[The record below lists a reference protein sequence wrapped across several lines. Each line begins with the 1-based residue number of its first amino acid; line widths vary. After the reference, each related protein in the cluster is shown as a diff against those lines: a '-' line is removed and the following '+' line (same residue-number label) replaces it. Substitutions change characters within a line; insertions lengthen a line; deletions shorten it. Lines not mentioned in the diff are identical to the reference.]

1 MWQFHLTRRAKVVI
15 DFYSQDE
22 AKRLN
27 HDQITPEHVLLGLLH
42 EPESIA
48 VKALRNL
55 KVDLDKLKIEL
66 ETSMTK
72 STSTTKLFGQVPSSP
87 RVQKLISFSAEEA
100 KAFGHNYIG
109 TEHLLLG
116 ILREENGIAYNVLT
130 SLGIELNSL
139 KQEIMKIVGISSSSS
154 SNEQTHH
161 QEEIVRKIKTPT
173 LDQFARDLTKLA
185 REKALDRV
193 IGRENEVMR
202 AVQILS
208 RRKKNNPILLGEPGV
223 GKTAIVEGL
232 AEKIVAGDV
241 PDILLKKRVLTLEL
255 SSVVAGTKYRGEFEE
270 RIKNIVLEIKKS
282 NNIIIF
288 IDELHTLIGA
298 GGSEGAIDA
307 ANMLKPALSRGE
319 IQCIGATTINEYKK
333 YIEKDGALVRRFQP
347 VNVEEPNIEDAIE
360 ILNGIKPQ
368 YEEHHNVK
376 YTNEAINAAVVL
388 SKRYITERYL
398 PDKAIDLIDEAGSR
412 ARLINM
418 TMPAEFKEME
428 ERIKEFDTE
437 KQKCADMQE
446 FEDAEIWKNKR
457 DDLKDELAEKQKKWR
472 EERDKIQTLIEEDDI
487 RNVISE
493 ITNIPVKRLLNA
505 ESKRLIDME
514 EELHKKVV
522 GQEEAIS
529 SISKAIRRSRA
540 GLKASKRPL
549 GSFIFLGP
557 TGVGKTALA
566 KVLAEFMFGNSDALI
581 RIDMSEFME
590 KFAVSRLIG
599 APPGYV
605 GYEEGGGLT
614 EKVRRKPYS
623 LILFDEIEK
632 AHPDV
637 TNILLQVLEEGQLTD
652 NFGRKVDFSNTII
665 IITSN
670 LGARDIVKGSSL
682 GFNAIG
688 EEKDSNDI
696 KNFALEE
703 LKQNFNPEFLNR
715 IDDIIV
721 FHTLTKENLK
731 EIIDIM
737 LKELNES
744 IKDRDIIIN
753 LTDEAKLY
761 IIEKGFDKKYGA
773 RSLRRAIQKEIED
786 YISAEILFGHI
797 ADGDIIN
804 VDSHGGTLMF
814 SYSKPLKVED
824 KELSRQL
831 PPLNGK
837 LI

>member
-139 KQEIMKIVGISSSSS
+139 KQEIMKIVGISSS

-298 GGSEGAIDA
+298 GGSEGALDA

-347 VNVEEPNIEDAIE
+347 VTVEEPNIEDAIE
-360 ILNGIKPQ
+360 ILNGIKSQ

-376 YTNEAINAAVVL
+376 YTSGAINAAVVL

-418 TMPAEFKEME
+418 TRPLELKDIE
-428 ERIKEFDTE
+428 EEIKKLDEE
-437 KQKCADMQE
+437 KQKFAESQN
-446 FEDAEIWKNKR
+446 FEEAARLR
-457 DDLKDELAEKQKKWR
+457 DEVRSLQDKLSEKQEKWR
-472 EERDKIQTLIEEDDI
+472 SERDKIQTLIEEDDI

-493 ITNIPVKRLLNA
+493 ITNIPVKRLLNS
-505 ESKRLIDME
+505 ESKRLIGME

-540 GLKASKRPL
+540 GLKSSKRPL

-566 KVLAEFMFGNSDALI
+566 KVLSEFMFGNSEALI

-599 APPGYV
+599 APPGYI

-814 SYSKPLKVED
+814 SYSKSLKVED

>member
-1 MWQFHLTRRAKVVI
+1 MSYPFRLTNKAIRILDLHSVE
-15 DFYSQDE
+15 E

-27 HDQITPEHVLLGLLH
+27 HDMLTPEHVLLGIFH
-42 EPESIA
+42 ETDSI
-48 VKALRNL
+48 VVNVLN
-55 KVDLDKLKIEL
+55 KLKIDIEKIKFDI
-66 ETSMTK
+66 ESSMVK
-72 STSTTKLFGQVPSSP
+72 STSNTKLFGKIPPSP
-87 RVQKLISFSAEEA
+87 RIQHLISRAAEEA
-100 KAFGHNYIG
+100 KSLGDNCIS

-116 ILREENGIAYNVLT
+116 ILKEENGIAYNVLT
-130 SLGIELNSL
+130 SYNLDL
-139 KQEIMKIVGISSSSS
+139 KTLIHEMMRIRGKSGSSSNISESSSS
-154 SNEQTHH
+154 TI
-161 QEEIVRKIKTPT
+161 QEDNTARTPT
-173 LDQFARDLTKLA
+173 LDKFARDLTKMA

-202 AVQILS
+202 VVQILS

-232 AEKIVAGDV
+232 AEKIVSTDV
-241 PDILLKKRVLTLEL
+241 PDILLKKRVLSLDL

-270 RIKNIVLEIKKS
+270 RIKNIVMEIKKVG
-282 NNIIIF
+282 NIIIF

-298 GGSEGAIDA
+298 GGAEGALDA

-347 VNVEEPNIEDAIE
+347 INVEEPSIEDTIE
-360 ILNGIKPQ
+360 ILNGIKSK
-368 YEEHHNVK
+368 YEEHHKVK
-376 YTNEAINAAVVL
+376 YTDGAIYASAVL
-388 SKRYITERYL
+388 SKRYIFERHL

-412 ARLINM
+412 ARLMNM
-418 TMPAEFKEME
+418 VRPQELKDLENK
-428 ERIKEFDTE
+428 IKELNQE
-437 KQKCADMQE
+437 KETVVKNQNFEEAVKLRDAIKSLQE
-446 FEDAEIWKNKR
+446 ELDKKEAE
-457 DDLKDELAEKQKKWR
+457 WR
-472 EERDKIQTLIEEDDI
+472 SERDKTETIINEDDI
-487 RNVISE
+487 RHVISE
-493 ITNIPVKRLLNA
+493 ITNIPVKRLLDS
-505 ESKRLIDME
+505 ESKRLIGME
-514 EELHKKVV
+514 DELHSKIV
-522 GQEEAIS
+522 GQKEAIS
-529 SISKAIRRSRA
+529 SISKAIRRARA
-540 GLKASKRPL
+540 GLKSTKKPL

-566 KVLAEFMFGNSDALI
+566 KVLSEFMFGDSDALI

-632 AHPDV
+632 AHPDI

-670 LGARDIVKGSSL
+670 LGARDIVKGTSL

-688 EEKDSNDI
+688 SEKDINDM
-696 KNFALEE
+696 KNFAMEE

-721 FHTLTKENLK
+721 FHTLTKEDLK
-731 EIIDIM
+731 DIIEIM
-737 LKELNES
+737 LRELNEA
-744 IKDRDIIIN
+744 IKDRNIFIS
-753 LTDEAKLY
+753 LTDDAKNY
-761 IIEKGFDKKYGA
+761 IIDKGFDKKYGA
-773 RSLRRAIQKEIED
+773 RSLRRAIQKEVED
-786 YISAEILFGHI
+786 YISTEILFGHI
-797 ADGDIIN
+797 EEGDNIN
-804 VDSHGGTLMF
+804 VDSDGQSLLF
-814 SYSKPLKVED
+814 NVEKVKTYRENEVE
-824 KELSRQL
+824 ELS
-831 PPLNGK
+831 K
-837 LI
+837 S

>member
-1 MWQFHLTRRAKVVI
+1 MSYPFRLTNKAIRILDLHSVE
-15 DFYSQDE
+15 E

-27 HDQITPEHVLLGLLH
+27 HDMLTPEHVLLGIFH
-42 EPESIA
+42 ETDSI
-48 VKALRNL
+48 VVNVLN
-55 KVDLDKLKIEL
+55 KLKIDIEKIKFDI
-66 ETSMTK
+66 ESSMVK
-72 STSTTKLFGQVPSSP
+72 STSNTKLFGKIPPSP
-87 RVQKLISFSAEEA
+87 RIQHLISRAAEEA
-100 KAFGHNYIG
+100 KSLGDNCIS

-116 ILREENGIAYNVLT
+116 ILKEENGIAYNVLT
-130 SLGIELNSL
+130 SYNLDL
-139 KQEIMKIVGISSSSS
+139 KTLRHEMMRIRGKSGSSSNISESSSS
-154 SNEQTHH
+154 TI
-161 QEEIVRKIKTPT
+161 QEDNTARTPT
-173 LDQFARDLTKLA
+173 LDKFARDLTKMA

-202 AVQILS
+202 VVQILS

-232 AEKIVAGDV
+232 AEKIVSTDV
-241 PDILLKKRVLTLEL
+241 PDILLKKRVLSLDL

-270 RIKNIVLEIKKS
+270 RIKNIVMEIKKVG
-282 NNIIIF
+282 NIIIF

-298 GGSEGAIDA
+298 GGAEGALDA

-347 VNVEEPNIEDAIE
+347 INVEEPSIEDTIE
-360 ILNGIKPQ
+360 ILNGIKSK
-368 YEEHHNVK
+368 YEEHHKVK
-376 YTNEAINAAVVL
+376 YTDGAIYASAVL
-388 SKRYITERYL
+388 SKRYIFERHL

-412 ARLINM
+412 ARLMNM
-418 TMPAEFKEME
+418 VRPQELKDLENK
-428 ERIKEFDTE
+428 IKELNQE
-437 KQKCADMQE
+437 KETVVKNQNFEEAVKLRDAIKSLQE
-446 FEDAEIWKNKR
+446 ELDKKEAE
-457 DDLKDELAEKQKKWR
+457 WR
-472 EERDKIQTLIEEDDI
+472 SERDKTETIINEDDI
-487 RNVISE
+487 RHVISE
-493 ITNIPVKRLLNA
+493 ITNIPVKRLLDS
-505 ESKRLIDME
+505 ESKRLIGME
-514 EELHKKVV
+514 DELRSKIV
-522 GQEEAIS
+522 GQKEAIS
-529 SISKAIRRSRA
+529 SISKAIRRARA
-540 GLKASKRPL
+540 GLKSTKKPL

-566 KVLAEFMFGNSDALI
+566 KVLSEFMFGDSDALI

-632 AHPDV
+632 AHPDI

-670 LGARDIVKGSSL
+670 LGARDIVKGTSL

-688 EEKDSNDI
+688 SEKDINDM
-696 KNFALEE
+696 KNFAMEE

-721 FHTLTKENLK
+721 FHTLTKEDLK
-731 EIIDIM
+731 DIIEIM
-737 LKELNES
+737 LRELNEA
-744 IKDRDIIIN
+744 IKDRNIFIS
-753 LTDEAKLY
+753 LTDDAKNY
-761 IIEKGFDKKYGA
+761 IIDKGFDKKYGA
-773 RSLRRAIQKEIED
+773 RSLRRAIQKEVED
-786 YISAEILFGHI
+786 YISTEILFGHI
-797 ADGDIIN
+797 EEGDNIN
-804 VDSHGGTLMF
+804 VDSDGQSLLF
-814 SYSKPLKVED
+814 NVEKVKTYRENEVE
-824 KELSRQL
+824 ELS
-831 PPLNGK
+831 K
-837 LI
+837 S

>member
-1 MWQFHLTRRAKVVI
+1 MWQFHLTKRAKVVI
-15 DFYSQDE
+15 DFYSQEE

-27 HDQITPEHVLLGLLH
+27 HDQVTPEHVLLGLLR

-48 VKALRNL
+48 IKSLRNL
-55 KVDLDKLKIEL
+55 KVDLDKLKMEL
-66 ETSMTK
+66 ETSMAK
-72 STSTTKLFGQVPSSP
+72 SSSNTKLYGQIPSSP
-87 RVQKLISFSAEEA
+87 RVQRLIAFSAEEA

-116 ILREENGIAYNVLT
+116 LLREENGIAYNVLT
-130 SLGIELNSL
+130 SFGIELNPL
-139 KQEIMKIVGISSSSS
+139 KQEIMKMIGVVGISTS
-154 SNEQTHH
+154 SNEQTNQ
-161 QEEIVRKIKTPT
+161 QEEIVRKVKTPT

-185 REKALDRV
+185 REKALDKV

-282 NNIIIF
+282 GNVIIF

-298 GGSEGAIDA
+298 GGSEGALDA

-347 VNVEEPNIEDAIE
+347 INVEEPNIEDAIE
-360 ILNGIKPQ
+360 ILNGIKSQ

-376 YTNEAINAAVVL
+376 YTSEAINAAVVL

-428 ERIKEFDTE
+428 ERIKEFDLE
-437 KQKCADMQE
+437 KQKCADMLA

-457 DDLKDELAEKQKKWR
+457 DDLKNELAEKQKKWR

-688 EEKDSNDI
+688 EEKDANDI

-761 IIEKGFDKKYGA
+761 IIDKGFDKKYGA

-797 ADGDIIN
+797 VDGDIIN

-814 SYSKPLKVED
+814 SYSKPLKVEN
-824 KELSRQL
+824 KELSR
-831 PPLNGK
+831 
-837 LI
+837 

>member
-1 MWQFHLTRRAKVVI
+1 MWQFHLTKRAKVVI
-15 DFYSQDE
+15 DFYSQEE

-27 HDQITPEHVLLGLLH
+27 HDQVTPEHVLLGLLR

-48 VKALRNL
+48 IKSLRNL
-55 KVDLDKLKIEL
+55 KVDLDKLKMEL
-66 ETSMTK
+66 ETSMAK
-72 STSTTKLFGQVPSSP
+72 SSSNTKLYGQIPSSP
-87 RVQKLISFSAEEA
+87 RVQRLIAFSAEEA

-116 ILREENGIAYNVLT
+116 LLREENGIAYNVLT
-130 SLGIELNSL
+130 SFGIELNPL
-139 KQEIMKIVGISSSSS
+139 KQEIMKMIGVVGISTS
-154 SNEQTHH
+154 SNEQTNQ
-161 QEEIVRKIKTPT
+161 QEEIVRKVKTPT

-185 REKALDRV
+185 REKALDKV

-282 NNIIIF
+282 GNVIIF

-298 GGSEGAIDA
+298 GGSEGALDA

-347 VNVEEPNIEDAIE
+347 VTVEEPNIEDTIE
-360 ILNGIKPQ
+360 ILNGIKSQ

-376 YTNEAINAAVVL
+376 YTSGAINAAVVL

-428 ERIKEFDTE
+428 ERIKEFDAE
-437 KQKCADMQE
+437 KQKCADMLA

-457 DDLKDELAEKQKKWR
+457 DDLKNELAEKQKKWR

-688 EEKDSNDI
+688 EEKDANDI

-761 IIEKGFDKKYGA
+761 IIDKGFDKKYGA

-797 ADGDIIN
+797 VDGDIIN

-824 KELSRQL
+824 KELSR
-831 PPLNGK
+831 
-837 LI
+837 

>member
-139 KQEIMKIVGISSSSS
+139 KQEIMKIVGISSS

-298 GGSEGAIDA
+298 GGSEGALDA

-418 TMPAEFKEME
+418 TRPLELKDIE
-428 ERIKEFDTE
+428 EEIKKLDEE
-437 KQKCADMQE
+437 KQKFAESQN
-446 FEDAEIWKNKR
+446 FEEAARLR
-457 DDLKDELAEKQKKWR
+457 DEVRSLQDKLLEKQEKWR
-472 EERDKIQTLIEEDDI
+472 SERDKIQTLIEEDDI

-493 ITNIPVKRLLNA
+493 ITNIPVKRLLNS
-505 ESKRLIDME
+505 ESKRLIGME

-540 GLKASKRPL
+540 GLKSSKRPL

-566 KVLAEFMFGNSDALI
+566 KVLSEFMFGNSEALI

-599 APPGYV
+599 APPGYI

-688 EEKDSNDI
+688 SEKDANDI

-721 FHTLTKENLK
+721 FHTLTKEDLK

-744 IKDRDIIIN
+744 IKERNIIIN

-761 IIEKGFDKKYGA
+761 IIDKGFDKKYGA

-786 YISAEILFGHI
+786 YISGEILFGHI
-797 ADGDIIN
+797 DDGDIIN
-804 VDSHGGTLMF
+804 VDSHGNSLMF
-814 SYSKPLKVED
+814 SYIKCAKAED
-824 KELSRQL
+824 KELS
-831 PPLNGK
+831 K
-837 LI
+837 S

>member
-1 MWQFHLTRRAKVVI
+1 MWQFHLTKRAKVVI
-15 DFYSQDE
+15 DFYSQEE

-27 HDQITPEHVLLGLLH
+27 HDQVTPEHVLLGLFRK
-42 EPESIA
+42 PESIA
-48 VKALRNL
+48 IKSLRNL
-55 KVDLDKLKIEL
+55 KVDLDKLKMEL
-66 ETSMTK
+66 ETSMAK
-72 STSTTKLFGQVPSSP
+72 SSSNTKLYGQIPSSP
-87 RVQKLISFSAEEA
+87 RVQRLIAFSAEEA

-116 ILREENGIAYNVLT
+116 LLREENGIAYNVLT
-130 SLGIELNSL
+130 SFGIELNPL
-139 KQEIMKIVGISSSSS
+139 KQEIMKMIGVVGISTS
-154 SNEQTHH
+154 SNEQTNQ
-161 QEEIVRKIKTPT
+161 QEEIVRKVKTPT

-185 REKALDRV
+185 REKALDKV

-241 PDILLKKRVLTLEL
+241 PEILLKKRVLTLEL

-282 NNIIIF
+282 GNVIIF

-298 GGSEGAIDA
+298 GGSEGALDA

-347 VNVEEPNIEDAIE
+347 VTVEEPNIEDTIE
-360 ILNGIKPQ
+360 ILNGIKSQ

-376 YTNEAINAAVVL
+376 YTSGAINAAVVL

-428 ERIKEFDTE
+428 ERIKEFDLE
-437 KQKCADMQE
+437 KQKCADMLA

-457 DDLKDELAEKQKKWR
+457 DDLKNELAEKQKKWR

-688 EEKDSNDI
+688 EEKDANDI

-761 IIEKGFDKKYGA
+761 IIDKGFDKKYGA

-797 ADGDIIN
+797 VDGDIIN

-814 SYSKPLKVED
+814 SYSKPLKVEN
-824 KELSRQL
+824 KELSR
-831 PPLNGK
+831 
-837 LI
+837 

>member
-298 GGSEGAIDA
+298 GGSEGALDA

-418 TMPAEFKEME
+418 TRPLELKDIE
-428 ERIKEFDTE
+428 EEIKKLDEE
-437 KQKCADMQE
+437 KQKFAESQN
-446 FEDAEIWKNKR
+446 FEEAARLR
-457 DDLKDELAEKQKKWR
+457 DEVRSLQDKLLEKQEKWR
-472 EERDKIQTLIEEDDI
+472 SERDKIQTLIEEDDI

-493 ITNIPVKRLLNA
+493 ITNIPVKRLLNS
-505 ESKRLIDME
+505 ESKRLIGME

-540 GLKASKRPL
+540 GLKSSKRPL

-566 KVLAEFMFGNSDALI
+566 KVLSEFMFGNSEALI

-599 APPGYV
+599 APPGYI

>member
-1 MWQFHLTRRAKVVI
+1 MSYPFRLTNKAIRILDLHSVE
-15 DFYSQDE
+15 E

-27 HDQITPEHVLLGLLH
+27 HDMLTPEHVLLGIFH
-42 EPESIA
+42 ETDSI
-48 VKALRNL
+48 VVNVLN
-55 KVDLDKLKIEL
+55 KLKIDIEKIKFDI
-66 ETSMTK
+66 ESSMVK
-72 STSTTKLFGQVPSSP
+72 STSNTKLFGKIPPSP
-87 RVQKLISFSAEEA
+87 RIQHLISRAAEEA
-100 KAFGHNYIG
+100 KSLGDNCIS

-116 ILREENGIAYNVLT
+116 ILKEENGIAYNVLT
-130 SLGIELNSL
+130 NYNLDL
-139 KQEIMKIVGISSSSS
+139 KTLRHEMMRIRGKSGSSSNISESSSS
-154 SNEQTHH
+154 TI
-161 QEEIVRKIKTPT
+161 QEDNTARTPT
-173 LDQFARDLTKLA
+173 LDKFARDLTKMA

-202 AVQILS
+202 VVQILS

-232 AEKIVAGDV
+232 AEKIVSTDV
-241 PDILLKKRVLTLEL
+241 PDILLKKRVLSLDL

-270 RIKNIVLEIKKS
+270 RIKNIVMEIKKVG
-282 NNIIIF
+282 NIIIF

-298 GGSEGAIDA
+298 GGAEGALDA

-347 VNVEEPNIEDAIE
+347 INVEEPSIEDTIE
-360 ILNGIKPQ
+360 ILNGIKSK
-368 YEEHHNVK
+368 YEEHHKVK
-376 YTNEAINAAVVL
+376 YTDGAIYASAVL
-388 SKRYITERYL
+388 SKRYIFERHL

-412 ARLINM
+412 ARLMNM
-418 TMPAEFKEME
+418 VRPQELKDLENK
-428 ERIKEFDTE
+428 IKELNQE
-437 KQKCADMQE
+437 KETVVKNQNFEEAVKLRDAIKSLQE
-446 FEDAEIWKNKR
+446 ELDKKEAE
-457 DDLKDELAEKQKKWR
+457 WR
-472 EERDKIQTLIEEDDI
+472 SERDKTETIINEDDI
-487 RNVISE
+487 RHVISE
-493 ITNIPVKRLLNA
+493 ITNIPVKRLLDS
-505 ESKRLIDME
+505 ESKRLIGME
-514 EELHKKVV
+514 DELHSKIV
-522 GQEEAIS
+522 GQKEAIS
-529 SISKAIRRSRA
+529 SISKAIRRARA
-540 GLKASKRPL
+540 GLKSTKKPL

-566 KVLAEFMFGNSDALI
+566 KVLSEFMFGDSDALI

-632 AHPDV
+632 AHPDI

-670 LGARDIVKGSSL
+670 LGARDIVKGTSL

-688 EEKDSNDI
+688 SEKDINDM
-696 KNFALEE
+696 KNFAMEE

-721 FHTLTKENLK
+721 FHTLTKEDLK
-731 EIIDIM
+731 DIIEIM
-737 LKELNES
+737 LRELNEA
-744 IKDRDIIIN
+744 IKDRNIFIS
-753 LTDEAKLY
+753 LTDDAKNY
-761 IIEKGFDKKYGA
+761 IIDKGFDKKYGA
-773 RSLRRAIQKEIED
+773 RSLRRAIQKEVED
-786 YISAEILFGHI
+786 YISTEILFGHI
-797 ADGDIIN
+797 EEGDNIN
-804 VDSHGGTLMF
+804 VDSDGQSLLF
-814 SYSKPLKVED
+814 NVEKVKTYRENEVE
-824 KELSRQL
+824 ELS
-831 PPLNGK
+831 K
-837 LI
+837 S

>member
-298 GGSEGAIDA
+298 GGSEGALDA

-347 VNVEEPNIEDAIE
+347 VTVEEPNIEDAIE
-360 ILNGIKPQ
+360 ILNGIKSQ

-376 YTNEAINAAVVL
+376 YTSGAINAAVVL

>member
-1 MWQFHLTRRAKVVI
+1 MFPVHLTSRAKKVI
-15 DFYSQDE
+15 DLYAQEE

-27 HDQITPEHVLLGLLH
+27 HDMVTPEHILLGILH
-42 EPESIA
+42 DSD
-48 VKALRNL
+48 ALATRVL
-55 KVDLDKLKIEL
+55 TKLKIDLYRIKIDL
-66 ETSMTK
+66 ESSMVK
-72 STSTTKLFGQVPSSP
+72 SSSTKLFGTIPTAP
-87 RVQKLISFSAEEA
+87 RVQKLISRSAEEA
-100 KAFGHNYIG
+100 RALGHNYIG

-116 ILREENGIAYNVLT
+116 LLREESGIAYNVLT
-130 SLGIELNSL
+130 SLGLELTL
-139 KQEIMKIVGISSSSS
+139 LRQEILRMFGVNTTSS
-154 SNEQTHH
+154 EQQIT
-161 QEEIVRKIKTPT
+161 QDDATKKVKTPT
-173 LDQFARDLTKLA
+173 LDQFARDLTKMA
-185 REKALDRV
+185 RDKALDRV

-202 AVQILS
+202 VIQILS

-232 AEKIVAGDV
+232 AEKIVSGDV
-241 PDILLKKRVLTLEL
+241 PDILIKKRVLTLDL

-270 RIKNIVLEIKKS
+270 RIKNIVLEIKKA

-298 GGSEGAIDA
+298 GGAEGALDA
-307 ANMLKPALSRGE
+307 ANMLKPALSRDE
-319 IQCIGATTINEYKK
+319 IQCIGATTINEYRK
-333 YIEKDGALVRRFQP
+333 YIEKDGALVRRFQSI
-347 VNVEEPNIEDAIE
+347 NVEEPSVDDTIK
-360 ILNGIKPQ
+360 ILNGIKTK
-368 YEEHHNVK
+368 YEEHHKVK
-376 YTNEAINAAVVL
+376 YTNEAIHFAVVL
-388 SKRYITERYL
+388 SKRYIFERYL

-418 TMPAEFKEME
+418 TRPSEFKDIENKIE
-428 ERIKEFDTE
+428 ELNQDKKKAVDNKNYEEAARIRD
-437 KQKCADMQE
+437 
-446 FEDAEIWKNKR
+446 EIILIQ
-457 DDLKDELAEKQKKWR
+457 DDLSKRENKWR
-472 EERDKIQTLIEEDDI
+472 EEREKIETYIEEDDI
-487 RNVISE
+487 RYVISE
-493 ITNIPVKRLLNA
+493 ITNIPINRLLSY
-505 ESKRLIDME
+505 ESKRLIGME
-514 EELHKKVV
+514 EELHQKII
-522 GQEEAIS
+522 GQDEAIS

-540 GLKASKRPL
+540 GLKISKRPL

-566 KVLAEFMFGNSDALI
+566 KVLAEFMFGDSDALI

-614 EKVRRKPYS
+614 EKVRRRPYS

-632 AHPDV
+632 AHPDI

-688 EEKDSNDI
+688 VEKDVNDI

-731 EIIDIM
+731 NIIDIM
-737 LKELNES
+737 IKELNDA
-744 IKDRDIIIN
+744 IKDRNIIIN
-753 LTDEAKLY
+753 LTDEAKNY
-761 IIEKGFDKKYGA
+761 IINNGFDKKYGA

-786 YISAEILFGHI
+786 YISSEILLGNI
-797 ADGDIIN
+797 NSGDMIDIDAN
-804 VDSHGGTLMF
+804 DDSLIF
-814 SYSKPLKVED
+814 SYINYLKTEG
-824 KELSRQL
+824 KEL
-831 PPLNGK
+831 LNINEN
-837 LI
+837 L

>member
-1 MWQFHLTRRAKVVI
+1 MSYPFRLTNKAIRILDLHSVE
-15 DFYSQDE
+15 E

-27 HDQITPEHVLLGLLH
+27 HDMLTPEHVLLGIFH
-42 EPESIA
+42 ETDSI
-48 VKALRNL
+48 VVNVLN
-55 KVDLDKLKIEL
+55 KLKIDIEKIKFDI
-66 ETSMTK
+66 ESSMVK
-72 STSTTKLFGQVPSSP
+72 STSNTKLFGKIPPSP
-87 RVQKLISFSAEEA
+87 RIQHLISRAAEEA
-100 KAFGHNYIG
+100 KSLGDNCIS

-116 ILREENGIAYNVLT
+116 ILKEENGIAYNVLT
-130 SLGIELNSL
+130 SYNLDL
-139 KQEIMKIVGISSSSS
+139 KTLRHEMMRIRGKSGSSSNISESSSS
-154 SNEQTHH
+154 TI
-161 QEEIVRKIKTPT
+161 QEDNTARAPT
-173 LDQFARDLTKLA
+173 LDKFARDLTKMA

-202 AVQILS
+202 VVQILS

-232 AEKIVAGDV
+232 AEKIVSTDV
-241 PDILLKKRVLTLEL
+241 PDILLKKRVLSLDL

-270 RIKNIVLEIKKS
+270 RIKNIVMEIKKVG
-282 NNIIIF
+282 NIIIF

-298 GGSEGAIDA
+298 GGAEGALDA

-347 VNVEEPNIEDAIE
+347 INVEEPSIEDTIE
-360 ILNGIKPQ
+360 ILNGIKSK
-368 YEEHHNVK
+368 YEEHHKVK
-376 YTNEAINAAVVL
+376 YTDGAIYASAVL
-388 SKRYITERYL
+388 SKRYIFERHL

-412 ARLINM
+412 ARLMNM
-418 TMPAEFKEME
+418 VRPQELKDLENK
-428 ERIKEFDTE
+428 IKELNQE
-437 KQKCADMQE
+437 KETVVKNQNFEEAVKLRDAIKSLQE
-446 FEDAEIWKNKR
+446 ELDKKEAE
-457 DDLKDELAEKQKKWR
+457 WR
-472 EERDKIQTLIEEDDI
+472 SERDKTETIINEDDI
-487 RNVISE
+487 RHVISE
-493 ITNIPVKRLLNA
+493 ITNIPVKRLLDS
-505 ESKRLIDME
+505 ESKRLIGME
-514 EELHKKVV
+514 DELHSKIV
-522 GQEEAIS
+522 GQKEAIS
-529 SISKAIRRSRA
+529 SISKAIRRARA
-540 GLKASKRPL
+540 GLKSTKKPL

-566 KVLAEFMFGNSDALI
+566 KVLSEFMFGDSDALI

-632 AHPDV
+632 AHPDI

-670 LGARDIVKGSSL
+670 LGARDIVKGTSL

-688 EEKDSNDI
+688 SEKDINDM
-696 KNFALEE
+696 KNFAMEE

-721 FHTLTKENLK
+721 FHTLTKEDLK
-731 EIIDIM
+731 DIIEIM
-737 LKELNES
+737 LRELNEA
-744 IKDRDIIIN
+744 IKDRNIFIS
-753 LTDEAKLY
+753 LTDDAKNY
-761 IIEKGFDKKYGA
+761 IIDKGFDKKYGA
-773 RSLRRAIQKEIED
+773 RSLRRAIQKEVED
-786 YISAEILFGHI
+786 YISTEILFGHI
-797 ADGDIIN
+797 EEGDNIN
-804 VDSHGGTLMF
+804 VDSDGQSLLF
-814 SYSKPLKVED
+814 NVEKVKTYRENEVE
-824 KELSRQL
+824 ELS
-831 PPLNGK
+831 K
-837 LI
+837 S

>member
-1 MWQFHLTRRAKVVI
+1 MWQFHLTKRAKEVI
-15 DFYSQDE
+15 DFFSQDE
-22 AKRLN
+22 ARRLN
-27 HDQITPEHVLLGLLH
+27 HDQVTPEHVLLGLFRK
-42 EPESIA
+42 PESIA
-48 VKALRNL
+48 IKSLRNL
-55 KVDLDKLKIEL
+55 KVDLDKLKMEL
-66 ETSMTK
+66 ETSMAK
-72 STSTTKLFGQVPSSP
+72 SSSNTKLYGQIPSSP
-87 RVQKLISFSAEEA
+87 RVQRLIAFSAEEA

-116 ILREENGIAYNVLT
+116 LLREENGIAYNVLT
-130 SLGIELNSL
+130 SFGIELNPL
-139 KQEIMKIVGISSSSS
+139 KQEIMKMIGVVGISTS
-154 SNEQTHH
+154 SNEQTNQ
-161 QEEIVRKIKTPT
+161 QEEIVRKVKTPT

-185 REKALDRV
+185 REKALDKV

-241 PDILLKKRVLTLEL
+241 PEILLKKRVLTLEL

-282 NNIIIF
+282 GNVIIF

-298 GGSEGAIDA
+298 GGSEGALDA

-347 VNVEEPNIEDAIE
+347 VTVEEPNIEDTIE
-360 ILNGIKPQ
+360 ILNGIKSQ

-376 YTNEAINAAVVL
+376 YTSGAINAAVVL

-428 ERIKEFDTE
+428 ERIKEFDLE
-437 KQKCADMQE
+437 KQKCADMLA

-457 DDLKDELAEKQKKWR
+457 DDLKNELAEKQKKWR

-688 EEKDSNDI
+688 EEKDANDI

-761 IIEKGFDKKYGA
+761 IIDKGFDKKYGA

-797 ADGDIIN
+797 VDGDIIN

-824 KELSRQL
+824 KELSR
-831 PPLNGK
+831 
-837 LI
+837 

>member
-1 MWQFHLTRRAKVVI
+1 MWQFHLTKRAKEVI
-15 DFYSQDE
+15 DFFSQDE
-22 AKRLN
+22 ARRLN
-27 HDQITPEHVLLGLLH
+27 HDQVTPEHVLLGLFRK
-42 EPESIA
+42 PESIA
-48 VKALRNL
+48 IKSLRNL
-55 KVDLDKLKIEL
+55 KVDLDKLKMEL
-66 ETSMTK
+66 ETSMAK
-72 STSTTKLFGQVPSSP
+72 SSSNTKLYGQIPSSP
-87 RVQKLISFSAEEA
+87 RVQRLIAFSAEEA

-116 ILREENGIAYNVLT
+116 LLREENGIAYNVLT
-130 SLGIELNSL
+130 SFGIELNPL
-139 KQEIMKIVGISSSSS
+139 KQEIMKMIGVVGISTS
-154 SNEQTHH
+154 SNEQTNQ
-161 QEEIVRKIKTPT
+161 QEEIVRKVKTPT

-185 REKALDRV
+185 REKALDKV

-282 NNIIIF
+282 GNVIIF

-298 GGSEGAIDA
+298 GGSEGALDA

-347 VNVEEPNIEDAIE
+347 VTVEEPNIEDTIE
-360 ILNGIKPQ
+360 ILNGIKSQ

-376 YTNEAINAAVVL
+376 YTSGAINAAVVL

-428 ERIKEFDTE
+428 ERIKEFDLE
-437 KQKCADMQE
+437 KQKCADMLA

-457 DDLKDELAEKQKKWR
+457 DDLKNELAEKQKKWR

-688 EEKDSNDI
+688 EEKDANDI

-761 IIEKGFDKKYGA
+761 IIDKGFDKKYGA

-786 YISAEILFGHI
+786 YISAEILFGRI
-797 ADGDIIN
+797 VDGDIIN

-824 KELSRQL
+824 KELSR
-831 PPLNGK
+831 
-837 LI
+837 

>member
-1 MWQFHLTRRAKVVI
+1 MWQFHLTKRAKVVI
-15 DFYSQDE
+15 DFYSQEE

-27 HDQITPEHVLLGLLH
+27 HDQVTPEHVLLGLLR

-48 VKALRNL
+48 IKSLRNL
-55 KVDLDKLKIEL
+55 KVDLDKLKMEL
-66 ETSMTK
+66 ETSMAK
-72 STSTTKLFGQVPSSP
+72 SSSNTKLYGQIPSSP
-87 RVQKLISFSAEEA
+87 RVQRLIAFSAEEA

-116 ILREENGIAYNVLT
+116 LLREENGIAYNVLT
-130 SLGIELNSL
+130 SFGIELNPL
-139 KQEIMKIVGISSSSS
+139 KQEIMKMIGVVGISTS
-154 SNEQTHH
+154 SNEQTNQ
-161 QEEIVRKIKTPT
+161 QEEIVRKVKTPT

-185 REKALDRV
+185 REKALDKV

-202 AVQILS
+202 SVQILS

-282 NNIIIF
+282 GNVIIF

-298 GGSEGAIDA
+298 GGSEGALDA

-347 VNVEEPNIEDAIE
+347 VTVEEPNIEDTIE
-360 ILNGIKPQ
+360 ILNGIKSQ

-376 YTNEAINAAVVL
+376 YTSGAINAAVVL

-428 ERIKEFDTE
+428 ERIKEFDLE
-437 KQKCADMQE
+437 KQKCADMLA

-457 DDLKDELAEKQKKWR
+457 DDLKNELAEKQKKWR

-688 EEKDSNDI
+688 EEKDANDI

-797 ADGDIIN
+797 VDGDIIN

-824 KELSRQL
+824 KELSR
-831 PPLNGK
+831 
-837 LI
+837 

>member
-1 MWQFHLTRRAKVVI
+1 MWQFHLTKRAKVVI
-15 DFYSQDE
+15 DFYSQEE

-27 HDQITPEHVLLGLLH
+27 HDQVTPEHVLLGLLR

-48 VKALRNL
+48 IKSLRNL
-55 KVDLDKLKIEL
+55 KVDLDKLKMEL
-66 ETSMTK
+66 ETSMAK
-72 STSTTKLFGQVPSSP
+72 SSSNTKLYGQIPSSP
-87 RVQKLISFSAEEA
+87 RVQRLIAFSAEEA

-116 ILREENGIAYNVLT
+116 LLREENGIAYNVLT
-130 SLGIELNSL
+130 SFGIELNPL
-139 KQEIMKIVGISSSSS
+139 KQEIMKMIGVVGISTS
-154 SNEQTHH
+154 SNEQTNQ
-161 QEEIVRKIKTPT
+161 QEEIVRKVKTPT

-185 REKALDRV
+185 REKALDKV

-282 NNIIIF
+282 GNVIIF

-298 GGSEGAIDA
+298 GGSEGALDA

-347 VNVEEPNIEDAIE
+347 VTVEEPNIEDTIE
-360 ILNGIKPQ
+360 ILNGIKSQ

-376 YTNEAINAAVVL
+376 YTSGAINAAVVL

-428 ERIKEFDTE
+428 ERIKEFDLE
-437 KQKCADMQE
+437 KQKCADMLA

-457 DDLKDELAEKQKKWR
+457 DDLKNELAEKQKKWR

-637 TNILLQVLEEGQLTD
+637 TNILLQVFEEGQLTD

-688 EEKDSNDI
+688 EEKDANDI

-761 IIEKGFDKKYGA
+761 IIDKGFDKKYGA

-797 ADGDIIN
+797 VDGDIIN

-824 KELSRQL
+824 KELSR
-831 PPLNGK
+831 
-837 LI
+837 

>member
-298 GGSEGAIDA
+298 GGSEGALDA

-418 TMPAEFKEME
+418 TRPLELKDIE
-428 ERIKEFDTE
+428 EEIKKLDEE
-437 KQKCADMQE
+437 KQKFAESQN
-446 FEDAEIWKNKR
+446 FEEAARLR
-457 DDLKDELAEKQKKWR
+457 DEVRSLQDKLSEKQEKWR
-472 EERDKIQTLIEEDDI
+472 SERDKIQTLIEEDDI

-505 ESKRLIDME
+505 ESKRLIGME

-540 GLKASKRPL
+540 GLKSSKRPL

-566 KVLAEFMFGNSDALI
+566 KVLSEFMFGNSEALI

-599 APPGYV
+599 APPGYI

-814 SYSKPLKVED
+814 SYSKPLKVEN

>member
-1 MWQFHLTRRAKVVI
+1 MWQFHLTKRAKVVI
-15 DFYSQDE
+15 DFYSQEE

-27 HDQITPEHVLLGLLH
+27 HDQVTPEHVLLGLFRK
-42 EPESIA
+42 PESIA
-48 VKALRNL
+48 IKSLRNL
-55 KVDLDKLKIEL
+55 KVDLDKLKMEL
-66 ETSMTK
+66 ETSMAK
-72 STSTTKLFGQVPSSP
+72 SSSNTKLYGQIPSSP
-87 RVQKLISFSAEEA
+87 RVQRLIAFSAEEA

-116 ILREENGIAYNVLT
+116 LLREENGIAYNVLT
-130 SLGIELNSL
+130 SFGIELNPL
-139 KQEIMKIVGISSSSS
+139 KQEIMKMIGVVGISTS
-154 SNEQTHH
+154 SNEQTNQ
-161 QEEIVRKIKTPT
+161 QEEIVRKVKTPT

-185 REKALDRV
+185 REKALDKV

-282 NNIIIF
+282 GNVIIF

-298 GGSEGAIDA
+298 GGSEGALDA

-347 VNVEEPNIEDAIE
+347 VTVEEPNIEDTIE
-360 ILNGIKPQ
+360 ILNGIKSQ

-376 YTNEAINAAVVL
+376 YTSGAINAAVVL

-428 ERIKEFDTE
+428 ERIKEFDLE
-437 KQKCADMQE
+437 KQKCADMLA

-457 DDLKDELAEKQKKWR
+457 DDLKNELAEKQKKWR

-688 EEKDSNDI
+688 EEKDANDI

-761 IIEKGFDKKYGA
+761 IIDKGFDKKYGA

-797 ADGDIIN
+797 VDGDIIN

-824 KELSRQL
+824 KELSR
-831 PPLNGK
+831 
-837 LI
+837 

>member
-139 KQEIMKIVGISSSSS
+139 KQEIMKIVGISSS

-298 GGSEGAIDA
+298 GGSEGALDA

-347 VNVEEPNIEDAIE
+347 VTVEEPNIEDAIE
-360 ILNGIKPQ
+360 ILNGIKSQ

-376 YTNEAINAAVVL
+376 YTSGAINAAVVL

-721 FHTLTKENLK
+721 FHTLTKEDLK

-814 SYSKPLKVED
+814 SYSKPLKVEN

>member
-298 GGSEGAIDA
+298 GGSEGALDA

-347 VNVEEPNIEDAIE
+347 VTVEEPNIEDAIE
-360 ILNGIKPQ
+360 ILNGIKSQ

-376 YTNEAINAAVVL
+376 YTSGAINAAVVL

-418 TMPAEFKEME
+418 TRPLELKDIE
-428 ERIKEFDTE
+428 EEIKKLDEE
-437 KQKCADMQE
+437 KQKFAESQN
-446 FEDAEIWKNKR
+446 FEEAARLR
-457 DDLKDELAEKQKKWR
+457 DEVRSLQDKLSEKQEKWR
-472 EERDKIQTLIEEDDI
+472 SERDKIQTLIEEDDI

-493 ITNIPVKRLLNA
+493 ITNIPVKRLLNS
-505 ESKRLIDME
+505 ESKRLIGME

-540 GLKASKRPL
+540 GLKSSKRPL

-566 KVLAEFMFGNSDALI
+566 KVLSEFMFGNSEALI

-599 APPGYV
+599 APPGYI

>member
-1 MWQFHLTRRAKVVI
+1 MSYPFRLTNKAIRILDLHSVE
-15 DFYSQDE
+15 E

-27 HDQITPEHVLLGLLH
+27 HDVLTPEHVLLGIFH
-42 EPESIA
+42 ETDSI
-48 VKALRNL
+48 VVNVLN
-55 KVDLDKLKIEL
+55 KLKIDIEKIKFDI
-66 ETSMTK
+66 ESSMVK
-72 STSTTKLFGQVPSSP
+72 STSNTKLFGKIPPSP
-87 RVQKLISFSAEEA
+87 RIQHLISRAAEEA
-100 KAFGHNYIG
+100 KSLGDNCIS

-116 ILREENGIAYNVLT
+116 ILKEENGIAYNVLT
-130 SLGIELNSL
+130 SYNLDL
-139 KQEIMKIVGISSSSS
+139 KTLRHEMMRIRGKSGSSSNISESSSS
-154 SNEQTHH
+154 TI
-161 QEEIVRKIKTPT
+161 QEDNTARTPT
-173 LDQFARDLTKLA
+173 LDKFARDLTKMA

-202 AVQILS
+202 VVQILS

-232 AEKIVAGDV
+232 AEKIVSTDV
-241 PDILLKKRVLTLEL
+241 PDILLKKRVLSLDL

-270 RIKNIVLEIKKS
+270 RIKNIVMEIKKVG
-282 NNIIIF
+282 NIIIF

-298 GGSEGAIDA
+298 GGAEGALDA

-347 VNVEEPNIEDAIE
+347 INVEEPSIEDTIE
-360 ILNGIKPQ
+360 ILNGIKSK
-368 YEEHHNVK
+368 YEEHHKVK
-376 YTNEAINAAVVL
+376 YTDGAIYASAVL
-388 SKRYITERYL
+388 SKRYIFERHL

-412 ARLINM
+412 ARLMNM
-418 TMPAEFKEME
+418 VRPQELKDLENK
-428 ERIKEFDTE
+428 IKELNQE
-437 KQKCADMQE
+437 KETVVKNQNFEEAVKLRDAIKSLQE
-446 FEDAEIWKNKR
+446 ELDKKEAE
-457 DDLKDELAEKQKKWR
+457 WR
-472 EERDKIQTLIEEDDI
+472 SERDKTETIINEDDI
-487 RNVISE
+487 RHVISE
-493 ITNIPVKRLLNA
+493 ITNIPVKRLLDS
-505 ESKRLIDME
+505 ESKRLIGME
-514 EELHKKVV
+514 DELHSKIV
-522 GQEEAIS
+522 GQKEAIS
-529 SISKAIRRSRA
+529 SISKAIRRARA
-540 GLKASKRPL
+540 GLKSTKKPL

-566 KVLAEFMFGNSDALI
+566 KVLSEFMFGDSDALI

-632 AHPDV
+632 AHPDI

-670 LGARDIVKGSSL
+670 LGARDIVKGTSL

-688 EEKDSNDI
+688 SEKDINDM
-696 KNFALEE
+696 KNFAMEE

-721 FHTLTKENLK
+721 FHTLTKEDLK
-731 EIIDIM
+731 DIIEIM
-737 LKELNES
+737 LRELNEA
-744 IKDRDIIIN
+744 IKDRNIFIS
-753 LTDEAKLY
+753 LTDDAKNY
-761 IIEKGFDKKYGA
+761 IIDKGFDKKYGA
-773 RSLRRAIQKEIED
+773 RSLRRAIQKEVED
-786 YISAEILFGHI
+786 YISTEILFGHI
-797 ADGDIIN
+797 EEGDNIN
-804 VDSHGGTLMF
+804 VDSDGQSLLF
-814 SYSKPLKVED
+814 NVEKVKTYRENEVE
-824 KELSRQL
+824 ELS
-831 PPLNGK
+831 K
-837 LI
+837 S

>member
-1 MWQFHLTRRAKVVI
+1 MSYPFRLTNKAIRILDLHSVE
-15 DFYSQDE
+15 E

-27 HDQITPEHVLLGLLH
+27 HDMLTPEHVLLGIFH
-42 EPESIA
+42 ETDSI
-48 VKALRNL
+48 VVNVLN
-55 KVDLDKLKIEL
+55 KLKIDIEKIKFDI
-66 ETSMTK
+66 ESSMVK
-72 STSTTKLFGQVPSSP
+72 STSNTKLFGKIPPSP
-87 RVQKLISFSAEEA
+87 RIQHLISRAAEEA
-100 KAFGHNYIG
+100 KSLGDNCIS

-116 ILREENGIAYNVLT
+116 ILKEENGIAYNVLT
-130 SLGIELNSL
+130 SYNLDL
-139 KQEIMKIVGISSSSS
+139 KTLRHEMMRIRGKSGSSSNISESSSS
-154 SNEQTHH
+154 TI
-161 QEEIVRKIKTPT
+161 QEDNTARTPT
-173 LDQFARDLTKLA
+173 LDKFARDLTKMA

-202 AVQILS
+202 VVQILS

-232 AEKIVAGDV
+232 AEKIVSTDV
-241 PDILLKKRVLTLEL
+241 PDILLKKRVLSLDL

-270 RIKNIVLEIKKS
+270 RIKNIVMEIKKVG
-282 NNIIIF
+282 NIIIF

-298 GGSEGAIDA
+298 GGAEGALDA

-347 VNVEEPNIEDAIE
+347 INVEEPSIEDTIE
-360 ILNGIKPQ
+360 ILNGIKSK
-368 YEEHHNVK
+368 YEEHHKVK
-376 YTNEAINAAVVL
+376 YTDGAIYASAVL
-388 SKRYITERYL
+388 SKRYIFERHL

-412 ARLINM
+412 ARLMNM
-418 TMPAEFKEME
+418 VRP
-428 ERIKEFDTE
+428 
-437 KQKCADMQE
+437 QE
-446 FEDAEIWKNKR
+446 
-457 DDLKDELAEKQKKWR
+457 LKDLENKIKDLNQEKETVVKNQNFEEAVKLRDAIKSLQEELDKKEAEWR
-472 EERDKIQTLIEEDDI
+472 SERDKTETIINEDDI
-487 RNVISE
+487 RHVISE
-493 ITNIPVKRLLNA
+493 ITNIPVKRLLDS
-505 ESKRLIDME
+505 ESKRLIGME
-514 EELHKKVV
+514 DELHSKIV
-522 GQEEAIS
+522 GQKEAIS
-529 SISKAIRRSRA
+529 SISKAIRRARA
-540 GLKASKRPL
+540 GLKSTKKPL

-566 KVLAEFMFGNSDALI
+566 KVLSEFMFGDSDALI

-632 AHPDV
+632 AHPDI

-670 LGARDIVKGSSL
+670 LGARDIVKGTSL

-688 EEKDSNDI
+688 SEKDINDM
-696 KNFALEE
+696 KNFAMEE

-721 FHTLTKENLK
+721 FHTLTKEDLK
-731 EIIDIM
+731 DIIEIM
-737 LKELNES
+737 LRELNEA
-744 IKDRDIIIN
+744 IKDRNIFIS
-753 LTDEAKLY
+753 LTDDAKNY
-761 IIEKGFDKKYGA
+761 IIDKGFDKKYGA
-773 RSLRRAIQKEIED
+773 RSLRRAIQKEVED
-786 YISAEILFGHI
+786 YISTEILFGHI
-797 ADGDIIN
+797 EEGDNIN
-804 VDSHGGTLMF
+804 VDSDGQSLLF
-814 SYSKPLKVED
+814 NVEKVKTYRENEVE
-824 KELSRQL
+824 ELS
-831 PPLNGK
+831 K
-837 LI
+837 S

>member
-1 MWQFHLTRRAKVVI
+1 MWQFHLTKRAKVVI
-15 DFYSQDE
+15 DFYSQEE

-27 HDQITPEHVLLGLLH
+27 HDQVTPEHVLLGLLR

-48 VKALRNL
+48 IKSLRNL
-55 KVDLDKLKIEL
+55 KVDLDKLKMEL
-66 ETSMTK
+66 ETSMAK
-72 STSTTKLFGQVPSSP
+72 SSSNTKLYGQIPSSP
-87 RVQKLISFSAEEA
+87 RVQRLIAFSAEEA

-116 ILREENGIAYNVLT
+116 LLREENGIAYNVLT
-130 SLGIELNSL
+130 SFGIELNPL
-139 KQEIMKIVGISSSSS
+139 KQEIMKMIGVVGISTS
-154 SNEQTHH
+154 SNEQTNQ
-161 QEEIVRKIKTPT
+161 QEEIVRKVKTPT

-185 REKALDRV
+185 REKALDKV

-282 NNIIIF
+282 GNVIIF

-298 GGSEGAIDA
+298 GGSEGALDA

-347 VNVEEPNIEDAIE
+347 VTVEEPNIEDTIE
-360 ILNGIKPQ
+360 ILNGIKSQ

-376 YTNEAINAAVVL
+376 YTSGAINAAVVL

-428 ERIKEFDTE
+428 ERIKEFDLE
-437 KQKCADMQE
+437 KQKCADMLA

-457 DDLKDELAEKQKKWR
+457 DDLKNELAEKQKKWR

-688 EEKDSNDI
+688 EEKDANDI

-761 IIEKGFDKKYGA
+761 IIDKGFDKKYGA

-797 ADGDIIN
+797 VDGDIIN

-824 KELSRQL
+824 KELSR
-831 PPLNGK
+831 
-837 LI
+837 

>member
-298 GGSEGAIDA
+298 GGSEGALDA

-347 VNVEEPNIEDAIE
+347 VTVEEPYIEHAIE
-360 ILNGIKPQ
+360 ILNGIKSQ
-368 YEEHHNVK
+368 YDDLHNVK
-376 YTNEAINAAVVL
+376 YTSGAINAAVVL

>member
-15 DFYSQDE
+15 DFYSQEE

-27 HDQITPEHVLLGLLH
+27 HDQVTPEHVLLGLLR

-48 VKALRNL
+48 IKSLRNL

-66 ETSMTK
+66 ETSMAK
-72 STSTTKLFGQVPSSP
+72 SSSNTKLFGQIPTSP
-87 RVQKLISFSAEEA
+87 RVQRLIAFSAEEA

-116 ILREENGIAYNVLT
+116 LLREENGVAYNVLT
-130 SLGIELNSL
+130 SLGVELNSL
-139 KQEIMKIVGISSSSS
+139 KQEIMKVIGVVGVASTN
-154 SNEQTHH
+154 SNEQAH
-161 QEEIVRKIKTPT
+161 QDEVVRKVKTPT

-185 REKALDRV
+185 REKSLDKV

-202 AVQILS
+202 VVQILS

-232 AEKIVAGDV
+232 AEKIVATDV
-241 PDILLKKRVLTLEL
+241 PDILLKKRVLTLDL

-270 RIKNIVLEIKKS
+270 RIKNIVMEIKKA

-288 IDELHTLIGA
+288 IDELHTIIGA
-298 GGSEGAIDA
+298 GGAEGALDA

-418 TMPAEFKEME
+418 TRPLELKDIE
-428 ERIKEFDTE
+428 EEIKKLDEE
-437 KQKCADMQE
+437 KQKFAESQN
-446 FEDAEIWKNKR
+446 FEEAARLR
-457 DDLKDELAEKQKKWR
+457 DEVRSLQDKLSEKQEKWR
-472 EERDKIQTLIEEDDI
+472 SERDKIQTLIEEDDI

-493 ITNIPVKRLLNA
+493 ITNIPIKRLLNA

-557 TGVGKTALA
+557 TGVGKTVLA

-721 FHTLTKENLK
+721 FHTLTKEDLK

-761 IIEKGFDKKYGA
+761 IIDKGFDKKYGA

-797 ADGDIIN
+797 VDGDIIN

-814 SYSKPLKVED
+814 SYIKCAKAED
-824 KELSRQL
+824 KELS
-831 PPLNGK
+831 K
-837 LI
+837 S

>member
-1 MWQFHLTRRAKVVI
+1 MSYPFRLTNKAIRILDLHSVE
-15 DFYSQDE
+15 E

-27 HDQITPEHVLLGLLH
+27 HDMLTPEHVLLGIFH
-42 EPESIA
+42 ETDSI
-48 VKALRNL
+48 VVNVLN
-55 KVDLDKLKIEL
+55 KLKIDIEKIKFDI
-66 ETSMTK
+66 ESSMVK
-72 STSTTKLFGQVPSSP
+72 STSNTKLFGKIPPSP
-87 RVQKLISFSAEEA
+87 RIQHLISRAAEEA
-100 KAFGHNYIG
+100 KSLGDNCIS

-116 ILREENGIAYNVLT
+116 ILKEENGIAYNVLT
-130 SLGIELNSL
+130 SYNLDL
-139 KQEIMKIVGISSSSS
+139 KTLRHEMMRIRGKSGSSSNISESSSS
-154 SNEQTHH
+154 TI
-161 QEEIVRKIKTPT
+161 QEDNTARTPT
-173 LDQFARDLTKLA
+173 LDKFARDLTKMA

-202 AVQILS
+202 VVQILS

-232 AEKIVAGDV
+232 AEKIVSTDV
-241 PDILLKKRVLTLEL
+241 PDILLKKRVLSLDL

-270 RIKNIVLEIKKS
+270 RIKNIVMEIKKVG
-282 NNIIIF
+282 NIIIF

-298 GGSEGAIDA
+298 GGAEGALDA

-347 VNVEEPNIEDAIE
+347 INVEEPSIEDTIE
-360 ILNGIKPQ
+360 ILNGIKSK
-368 YEEHHNVK
+368 YEEHHKVK
-376 YTNEAINAAVVL
+376 YTDAAIYASAVL
-388 SKRYITERYL
+388 SKRYIFERHL

-412 ARLINM
+412 ARLMNM
-418 TMPAEFKEME
+418 VRPQELKDLENK
-428 ERIKEFDTE
+428 IKELNQE
-437 KQKCADMQE
+437 KETVVKNQNFEEAVKLRDAIKSLQE
-446 FEDAEIWKNKR
+446 ELDKKEAE
-457 DDLKDELAEKQKKWR
+457 WR
-472 EERDKIQTLIEEDDI
+472 SERDKTETIINEDDI
-487 RNVISE
+487 RHVISE
-493 ITNIPVKRLLNA
+493 ITNIPVKRLLDS
-505 ESKRLIDME
+505 ESKRLIGME
-514 EELHKKVV
+514 DELHSKIV
-522 GQEEAIS
+522 GQKEAIS
-529 SISKAIRRSRA
+529 SISKAIRRARA
-540 GLKASKRPL
+540 GLKSTKKPL

-566 KVLAEFMFGNSDALI
+566 KVLSEFMFGDSDALI

-632 AHPDV
+632 AHPDI

-670 LGARDIVKGSSL
+670 LGARDIVKGTSL

-688 EEKDSNDI
+688 SEKDINDM
-696 KNFALEE
+696 KNFAMEE

-721 FHTLTKENLK
+721 FHTLTKEDLK
-731 EIIDIM
+731 DIIEIM
-737 LKELNES
+737 LRELNEA
-744 IKDRDIIIN
+744 IKDRNIFIS
-753 LTDEAKLY
+753 LTDDAKNY
-761 IIEKGFDKKYGA
+761 IIDKGFDKKYGA
-773 RSLRRAIQKEIED
+773 RSLRRAIQKEVED
-786 YISAEILFGHI
+786 YISTEILFGHI
-797 ADGDIIN
+797 EEGDNIN
-804 VDSHGGTLMF
+804 VDSDGQSLLF
-814 SYSKPLKVED
+814 NVEKLKTYRENEVE
-824 KELSRQL
+824 ELS
-831 PPLNGK
+831 K
-837 LI
+837 S

>member
-15 DFYSQDE
+15 DFYSQEE

-27 HDQITPEHVLLGLLH
+27 HDQVTPEHVLLGLLR

-48 VKALRNL
+48 IKSLRNL

-66 ETSMTK
+66 ETSMAK
-72 STSTTKLFGQVPSSP
+72 SSSNTKLFGQIPTSP
-87 RVQKLISFSAEEA
+87 RVQRLIAFSAEEA

-116 ILREENGIAYNVLT
+116 LLREENGVAYNVLT

-139 KQEIMKIVGISSSSS
+139 KQEIMKVIGVVGVAATN
-154 SNEQTHH
+154 SNEQAH
-161 QEEIVRKIKTPT
+161 QDEVVRKVKTPT
-173 LDQFARDLTKLA
+173 LDQFSRDLTKLA
-185 REKALDRV
+185 REKALDKV

-202 AVQILS
+202 VVQILS

-232 AEKIVAGDV
+232 AEKIVATDV
-241 PDILLKKRVLTLEL
+241 PDILLKKRVLTLDL

-270 RIKNIVLEIKKS
+270 RIKNIVMEIKKA

-288 IDELHTLIGA
+288 IDELHTIIGA
-298 GGSEGAIDA
+298 GGAEGALDA

-418 TMPAEFKEME
+418 TRPLELKDIE
-428 ERIKEFDTE
+428 EEIKKLDEE
-437 KQKCADMQE
+437 KQKFAESQN
-446 FEDAEIWKNKR
+446 FEEAARLR
-457 DDLKDELAEKQKKWR
+457 DEVRSLQDKLSEKQEKWR
-472 EERDKIQTLIEEDDI
+472 SERDKIQTLIEEDDI

-493 ITNIPVKRLLNA
+493 ITNIPVKRLLNS
-505 ESKRLIDME
+505 ESKRLIGME

-540 GLKASKRPL
+540 GLKSSKRPL

-566 KVLAEFMFGNSDALI
+566 KVLSEFMFGNSEALI

-599 APPGYV
+599 APPGYI

-721 FHTLTKENLK
+721 FHTLTKEDLK

-744 IKDRDIIIN
+744 IKERNIIIN

-761 IIEKGFDKKYGA
+761 IIDKGFDKKYGA

-786 YISAEILFGHI
+786 YISGEILFGHI
-797 ADGDIIN
+797 DDGDIIN
-804 VDSHGGTLMF
+804 VDSHGNSLMF
-814 SYSKPLKVED
+814 SYIKCAKAED
-824 KELSRQL
+824 KELS
-831 PPLNGK
+831 K
-837 LI
+837 S

>member
-1 MWQFHLTRRAKVVI
+1 MWQFHLTKRAKVVI
-15 DFYSQDE
+15 DFYSQEE

-27 HDQITPEHVLLGLLH
+27 HDQVTPEHVLLGLLR

-48 VKALRNL
+48 IKSLRNL
-55 KVDLDKLKIEL
+55 KVDLDKLKMEL
-66 ETSMTK
+66 ETSMAK
-72 STSTTKLFGQVPSSP
+72 SSSNTKLYGQIPSSP
-87 RVQKLISFSAEEA
+87 RVQRLIAFSAEEA

-116 ILREENGIAYNVLT
+116 LLREENGIAYNVLT
-130 SLGIELNSL
+130 SFGIELNPL
-139 KQEIMKIVGISSSSS
+139 KQEIMKMIGVVGISTS
-154 SNEQTHH
+154 SNEQTNQ
-161 QEEIVRKIKTPT
+161 QEEIVRKVKTPT

-185 REKALDRV
+185 REKALDKV

-241 PDILLKKRVLTLEL
+241 PEILLKKRVLTLEL

-282 NNIIIF
+282 GNVIIF

-298 GGSEGAIDA
+298 GGSEGALDA

-347 VNVEEPNIEDAIE
+347 VTVEEPNIEDTIE
-360 ILNGIKPQ
+360 ILNGIKSQ

-376 YTNEAINAAVVL
+376 YTSGAINAAVVL

-428 ERIKEFDTE
+428 ERIKEFDLE
-437 KQKCADMQE
+437 KQKCADMLA

-457 DDLKDELAEKQKKWR
+457 DDLKNELAEKQKKWR

-688 EEKDSNDI
+688 EEKDANDI

-797 ADGDIIN
+797 VDGDIIN

-824 KELSRQL
+824 KELSR
-831 PPLNGK
+831 
-837 LI
+837 

>member
-1 MWQFHLTRRAKVVI
+1 MWQFHLTKRAKVVI
-15 DFYSQDE
+15 DFYSQEE

-27 HDQITPEHVLLGLLH
+27 HDQVTPEHVLLGLLR

-48 VKALRNL
+48 IKSLRNL
-55 KVDLDKLKIEL
+55 KVDLDKLKMEL
-66 ETSMTK
+66 ETSMAK
-72 STSTTKLFGQVPSSP
+72 SSSNTKLYGQIPSSP
-87 RVQKLISFSAEEA
+87 RVQRLIAFSAEEA

-116 ILREENGIAYNVLT
+116 LLREENGIAYNVLT
-130 SLGIELNSL
+130 SFGIELNPL
-139 KQEIMKIVGISSSSS
+139 KQEIMKMIGVVGISTS
-154 SNEQTHH
+154 SNEQTNQ
-161 QEEIVRKIKTPT
+161 QEEIVRKVKTPT

-185 REKALDRV
+185 REKALDKV

-282 NNIIIF
+282 GNVIIF

-298 GGSEGAIDA
+298 GGSEGALDA

-347 VNVEEPNIEDAIE
+347 VTVEEPNIEDTIE
-360 ILNGIKPQ
+360 ILNGIKSQ

-376 YTNEAINAAVVL
+376 YTSGAINAAVVL

-428 ERIKEFDTE
+428 ERIKEFDLE
-437 KQKCADMQE
+437 KQKCADMLA

-457 DDLKDELAEKQKKWR
+457 DDLKNELAEKQKKWR

-566 KVLAEFMFGNSDALI
+566 KVLAPN
-581 RIDMSEFME
+581 
-590 KFAVSRLIG
+590 
-599 APPGYV
+599 
-605 GYEEGGGLT
+605 
-614 EKVRRKPYS
+614 
-623 LILFDEIEK
+623 
-632 AHPDV
+632 
-637 TNILLQVLEEGQLTD
+637 
-652 NFGRKVDFSNTII
+652 
-665 IITSN
+665 
-670 LGARDIVKGSSL
+670 
-682 GFNAIG
+682 
-688 EEKDSNDI
+688 
-696 KNFALEE
+696 
-703 LKQNFNPEFLNR
+703 
-715 IDDIIV
+715 
-721 FHTLTKENLK
+721 
-731 EIIDIM
+731 
-737 LKELNES
+737 
-744 IKDRDIIIN
+744 
-753 LTDEAKLY
+753 
-761 IIEKGFDKKYGA
+761 
-773 RSLRRAIQKEIED
+773 
-786 YISAEILFGHI
+786 
-797 ADGDIIN
+797 
-804 VDSHGGTLMF
+804 
-814 SYSKPLKVED
+814 
-824 KELSRQL
+824 
-831 PPLNGK
+831 
-837 LI
+837 

>member
-1 MWQFHLTRRAKVVI
+1 MSYPFRLTNKAIRILDLHSVE
-15 DFYSQDE
+15 E

-27 HDQITPEHVLLGLLH
+27 HDMLTPEHVLLGIFH
-42 EPESIA
+42 ETDSI
-48 VKALRNL
+48 VVNVLN
-55 KVDLDKLKIEL
+55 KLKIDIEKIKFDI
-66 ETSMTK
+66 ESSMVK
-72 STSTTKLFGQVPSSP
+72 STSNTKLFGKIPPSP
-87 RVQKLISFSAEEA
+87 RIQHLISRAAEEA
-100 KAFGHNYIG
+100 KSLGDNCIS

-116 ILREENGIAYNVLT
+116 ILKEENGIAYNVLT
-130 SLGIELNSL
+130 SYNLDL
-139 KQEIMKIVGISSSSS
+139 KTLRHEMMRIRGKSGSSSNISESSSS
-154 SNEQTHH
+154 TI
-161 QEEIVRKIKTPT
+161 QEDNTARTPT
-173 LDQFARDLTKLA
+173 LDKFARDLTKMA

-202 AVQILS
+202 VVQILS

-232 AEKIVAGDV
+232 AEKIVSTDV
-241 PDILLKKRVLTLEL
+241 PDILLKKRVLSLDL

-270 RIKNIVLEIKKS
+270 RIKNIVMEIKKVG
-282 NNIIIF
+282 NIIIF

-298 GGSEGAIDA
+298 GGAEGALDA

-347 VNVEEPNIEDAIE
+347 INVEEPSIEDTIE
-360 ILNGIKPQ
+360 ILNGIKSK
-368 YEEHHNVK
+368 YEEHHKVK
-376 YTNEAINAAVVL
+376 YTDGAIYASAVL
-388 SKRYITERYL
+388 SKRYIFERHL

-412 ARLINM
+412 ARLMNM
-418 TMPAEFKEME
+418 VRPQELKDLENK
-428 ERIKEFDTE
+428 IKELNQEKETVVKNQNFEEAVKLRDAIKSLQEELDKKEAEWRSERYKTE
-437 KQKCADMQE
+437 T
-446 FEDAEIWKNKR
+446 IIN
-457 DDLKDELAEKQKKWR
+457 
-472 EERDKIQTLIEEDDI
+472 EDDI
-487 RNVISE
+487 RHVISE
-493 ITNIPVKRLLNA
+493 ITNIPVKRLLDS
-505 ESKRLIDME
+505 ESKRLIGME
-514 EELHKKVV
+514 DELHSKIV
-522 GQEEAIS
+522 GQKEAIS
-529 SISKAIRRSRA
+529 SISKAIRRARA
-540 GLKASKRPL
+540 GLKSTKKPL

-566 KVLAEFMFGNSDALI
+566 KVLSEFMFGDSDALI

-632 AHPDV
+632 AHPDI

-670 LGARDIVKGSSL
+670 LGARDIVKGTSL

-688 EEKDSNDI
+688 SEKDINDM
-696 KNFALEE
+696 KNFAMEE

-721 FHTLTKENLK
+721 FHTLTKEDLK
-731 EIIDIM
+731 DIIEIM
-737 LKELNES
+737 LRELNEA
-744 IKDRDIIIN
+744 IKDRNIFIS
-753 LTDEAKLY
+753 LTDDAKNY
-761 IIEKGFDKKYGA
+761 IIDKGFDKKYGA
-773 RSLRRAIQKEIED
+773 RSLRRAIQKEVED
-786 YISAEILFGHI
+786 YISTEILFGHI
-797 ADGDIIN
+797 EEGDNIN
-804 VDSHGGTLMF
+804 VDSDGQSLLF
-814 SYSKPLKVED
+814 NVEKVKTYRENEVE
-824 KELSRQL
+824 ELS
-831 PPLNGK
+831 K
-837 LI
+837 S

>member
-298 GGSEGAIDA
+298 GGSEGALDA

-418 TMPAEFKEME
+418 TRPLELKDIE
-428 ERIKEFDTE
+428 EEIKKLDEE
-437 KQKCADMQE
+437 KQKFAESQN
-446 FEDAEIWKNKR
+446 FEEAARLR
-457 DDLKDELAEKQKKWR
+457 DEVRSLQDKLSEKQEKWR
-472 EERDKIQTLIEEDDI
+472 SERDKIQTLIEEDDI

-493 ITNIPVKRLLNA
+493 ITNIPVKRLLNS
-505 ESKRLIDME
+505 ESKRLIGME

-540 GLKASKRPL
+540 GLKSSKRPL

-566 KVLAEFMFGNSDALI
+566 KVLSEFMFGNSEALI

-599 APPGYV
+599 APPGYI

-814 SYSKPLKVED
+814 SYSKPLKVEN